1 MLNDLA
7 FYEIDT
13 DYLGDVSDDEGG
25 GQTEEQVMNEKEK
38 LLKMSMQDGEEK
50 EMNPMEAALQ
60 VFSEEYRKDDM
71 LKAAED
77 EMSINDYKV
86 EPATN

>member
-7 FYEIDT
+7 FYEIDV

-71 LKAAED
+71 LKAAQD